1 MIKDFEERK
10 MNKKIFGSGAVLLI
24 IGIAFLMIG
33 YLTVQNVLSY
43 NILNLPIHELL
54 MLLDPEVRSYYE
66 IGNALYYIGILL
78 GIVGLALFIAGVS
91 LPDKECKR
99 DEKLKTDDNALTTL
113 KSRYV
118 IGEITKD
125 EFEQMK
131 NDIND

>member
-1 MIKDFEERK
+1 

-54 MLLDPEVRSYYE
+54 MLLDPEIRSYYE
-66 IGNALYYIGILL
+66 IGNALFYIGIIL
-78 GIVGLALFIAGVS
+78 GIVGIALFIAGAS

-99 DEKLKTDDNALTTL
+99 DEKPKADNDALKTL

-118 IGEITKD
+118 KGEITKE
-125 EFEQMK
+125 EFEGMK
-131 NDIND
+131 KDIDD

>member
-1 MIKDFEERK
+1 

-24 IGIAFLMIG
+24 IGIAFLVIG

-43 NILNLPIHELL
+43 NVLNLPIHELL

-66 IGNALYYIGILL
+66 IGNVLFYIGILL
-78 GIVGLALFIAGVS
+78 GIVGLALFIAGAS
-91 LPDKECKR
+91 LPDRACKE
-99 DEKLKTDDNALTTL
+99 DEKPKPDDDALKTL

-118 IGEITKD
+118 KGEITKE

-131 NDIND
+131 KDIND

>member
-1 MIKDFEERK
+1 

-24 IGIAFLMIG
+24 IGIAFFIIG

-43 NILNLPIHELL
+43 NILNLPIHEIL
-54 MLLDPEVRSYYE
+54 MQLDPEIRSYYE
-66 IGNALYYIGILL
+66 IGNELFYIGILL
-78 GIVGLALFIAGVS
+78 GIVGLALFIAGAS

-99 DEKLKTDDNALTTL
+99 DEKPKADNDALKTL

-118 IGEITKD
+118 KGEITKE

-131 NDIND
+131 KDIED